1 MAKLMQ
7 PGPPR
12 PMTETR
18 KAIRTPRAAAL
29 AGIIFALLFTTSIVL
44 IRLAIPD
51 SLAGPGSTAWL
62 QGRSGSV
69 TLALTLIPFAGI
81 AFLWFMGVV
90 RDRLG
95 SLEDQFFSTVF
106 FGSGM
111 LFLALVF
118 IAGAI
123 AGAILTSYE
132 RVSDAI
138 ITGGVLAFAREAM
151 YIIINVYAIRMA
163 GVFMISL
170 GTLWLRT
177 GVMPRIF
184 TFVTYALA
192 LLMLLTIN
200 FSVWL
205 ILVFPS
211 WVFVISVYIL
221 YITMRGE
228 KLEAEELLGAPDP
241 NAPS

>member
-7 PGPPR
+7 PSPAR
-12 PMTETR
+12 PMTATR
-18 KAIRTPRAAAL
+18 KAIRTPRAAAV
-29 AGIIFALLFTTSIVL
+29 AGIIFTVLFTTSIVL
-44 IRLAIPD
+44 IRLAIPE
-51 SLAGPGSTAWL
+51 SLGGPASAEWL
-62 QGRSGSV
+62 RGRTGSV
-69 TLALTLIPFAGI
+69 SLALTLIPFAGI

-95 SLEDQFFSTVF
+95 AKEDQFFSTVF
-106 FGSGM
+106 LGSGI
-111 LFLALVF
+111 LFLGLVF
-118 IAGAI
+118 IAGAM
-123 AGAILTSYE
+123 AGAILTSYDL
-132 RVSDAI
+132 VSEAI
-138 ITGGVLAFAREAM
+138 VTGGVLSFGRQAM
-151 YIIINVYAIRMA
+151 YMIMNVYAIRMA

-184 TFVTYALA
+184 TFITYGIA

-205 ILVFPS
+205 ILLFPA

-221 YITMRGE
+221 YISFRGE
-228 KLEAEELLGAPDP
+228 ELEAEEILGAPDP
-241 NAPS
+241 NATS

>member
-1 MAKLMQ
+1 MSKLMQ
-7 PGPPR
+7 PSPPR
-12 PMTETR
+12 PMTKTR

-29 AGIIFALLFTTSIVL
+29 AGIIFAILFTTSIVL
-44 IRLAIPD
+44 IRLAIPE
-51 SLAGPGSTAWL
+51 SLAGPGTAEWL
-62 QGRSGSV
+62 RGRTGSV
-69 TLALTLIPFAGI
+69 SLALTLIPFGGI

-95 SLEDQFFSTVF
+95 ANEDQFFSTVF

-123 AGAILTSYE
+123 AGAVLTTYDL
-132 RVSDAI
+132 VADAVV
-138 ITGGVLAFAREAM
+138 TGGVLAFGRQVM
-151 YIIINVYAIRMA
+151 YLIMNVYAIRMA

-177 GVMPRIF
+177 GVMPRVF
-184 TFVTYALA
+184 TFITYGIA

-205 ILVFPS
+205 ILLFPA

-221 YITMRGE
+221 YISYRGE
-228 KLEAEELLGAPDP
+228 EVEAEEILGAPDP
-241 NAPS
+241 NASS